1 MATAAPCTVEKR
13 GRVHLITL
21 TGAGEHRLT
30 PAFISAIRSAVAAV
44 RASPGAGALVMAA
57 EGKFFCNGY
66 DLAWARAAP
75 SPSDRIAAAR
85 AALRGLVADLLAL
98 PMPTVAAVTGHAAAA
113 GCGLA
118 LAHDAV
124 FMRATRGFLYMGEVD
139 AGIKIVDYFAELI
152 RQKVP
157 DAVARRDLIM
167 KGEKMTAAE
176 AVRRGIVDKAVD
188 GEVDDVVAAAIA
200 MADGLAARG
209 WNGETVAEIR
219 KAAWPELW
227 RKVKDHGG
235 EAPALSRL

>member
-1 MATAAPCTVEKR
+1 MATKDLCSVEKR

-21 TGAGEHRLT
+21 TGAGEHRLNPT
-30 PAFISAIRSAVAAV
+30 LLSAIRSAVAAV
-44 RASPGAGALVMAA
+44 RASPDAGALFLAA

-66 DLAWARAAP
+66 DLAWARAGA
-75 SPSDRIAAAR
+75 SPADRIAAMR

-98 PMPTVAAVTGHAAAA
+98 PAPTVAAVTGHAAAA

-124 FMRATRGFLYMGEVD
+124 VMRASRGFLYMGEVD
-139 AGIKIVDYFAELI
+139 ARIKIVDFFGELI

-157 DAVARRDLIM
+157 DAVARRDLVM

-188 GEVDDVVAAAIA
+188 GGVGDVVDAAVA
-200 MADGLAARG
+200 MAEGLAARG

-219 KAAWPELW
+219 KAAWPDLW

-235 EAPALSRL
+235 EAPARPRL